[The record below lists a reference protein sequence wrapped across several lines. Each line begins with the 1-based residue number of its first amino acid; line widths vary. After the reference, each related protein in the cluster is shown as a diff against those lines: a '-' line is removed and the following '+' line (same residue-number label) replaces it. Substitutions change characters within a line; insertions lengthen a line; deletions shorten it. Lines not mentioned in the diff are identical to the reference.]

1 MLKIIK
7 IKVLLFNNANMKPIM
22 LVIYDR
28 ALFWRYVKF
37 KSKGG
42 SDWLFANIMSEL
54 DIEFLNV
61 VLVYHRNKWL
71 KRIIGR
77 EVFFYKGMQA
87 WDQMTHWEKGRFGT
101 AEDYSGKRI
110 DIVRNE
116 ARG

>member
-1 MLKIIK
+1 MG
-7 IKVLLFNNANMKPIM
+7 
-22 LVIYDR
+22 IYNGETTISSISGVGNWTATWKR
-28 ALFWRYVKF
+28 VKLD
-37 KSKGG
+37 KGG
-42 SDWLFANIMSEL
+42 SDWLFANMSEL

-87 WDQMTHWEKGRFGT
+87 WDQMTHWEKGGFGT